1 MRLLLTGLHS
11 LVPTPETPPTVDPGY
26 KSLKVL
32 YCAVCRTDAKMW
44 NEGHRDLVFP
54 RVPGHEFVA
63 ADQDGRRYTVWPGT
77 TCGQCRHCRKGNEN
91 LCEEMK
97 ITGFHHDGG
106 FADHVVVPEGS
117 LIPVPQGSRD
127 HLVTFAEPVGCVHH
141 ALHKL
146 QPVPGQRIIIF
157 GGGTLG
163 LLTALVAK
171 TKGLSPLV
179 IEKNSAKIE
188 KALPFLDKAAI
199 PCVKETNDG
208 EFELAVNACPDVI
221 AFSLCV
227 SKLDKGG
234 KLAFFSGLKKNEMLE
249 SNLIN
254 LMHYKEVELYGA
266 YGLTRR
272 DMVAGLDFIHSR
284 EDLLEHLV
292 EAIIPPDQ
300 APDIMP
306 RVLDGKAFKYIL
318 DFTDTRKNRTQ
329 ARSHHH
335 PAFHTSAKETQ
346 SASTDITNV
355 LAALPCP
362 IVPVGDDI
370 RAHAQFAMDDKA
382 KPLGSL
388 GKLEDL
394 AVRLAIIQQTLKPQ
408 LKRKALLVF
417 AGDHGITESGVSAY
431 PAEVTGQ
438 MVRNFL
444 NGGAAINVLARQ
456 HGIDLAIVDMGV
468 NADFTPHSLLI
479 QKKIRKA
486 TRNFAIEPAM
496 TMGEAINALHSG
508 MEAFFEANAQSPI
521 SILGVGEMGIGNT
534 TSASAIICAIT
545 GIPPRS
551 ATGRGTGVDDKGLKH
566 KTETLEKALAHL
578 NPDPADGLD
587 ILRKVGGFEIAGMAG
602 AILAAASH
610 GTAVVLDGVISTAA
624 GLVAFM
630 IAPNIGGY
638 LIAGHKSVEIAH
650 QAALDHLGLDPLI
663 DLNLRLGEGTG
674 AALAID
680 MASTAC
686 AIMDQMATFDEAG
699 VSKKN

>member
-1 MRLLLTGLHS
+1 MQLLLTGLHS
-11 LVPTPETPPTVDPGY
+11 LVPTLETPPIVEPGY
-26 KSLKVL
+26 QSLKVL

-77 TCGQCRHCRKGNEN
+77 TCGHCAHCRKGNEN
-91 LCEEMK
+91 LCEEMQ

-106 FADHVVVPEGS
+106 FADHVVVPEDS
-117 LIPVPQGSRD
+117 LIPVPQGIRD
-127 HLVTFAEPVGCVHH
+127 HLITFAEPVGCVHH

-146 QPVPGQRIIIF
+146 QPTPGQRIIIF

-188 KALPFLDKAAI
+188 KALSFLDKAAI
-199 PCVKETNDG
+199 PCVKETNAG
-208 EFELAVNACPDVI
+208 EFDLAVNACPDII

-234 KLAFFSGLKKNEMLE
+234 KLAFFSGLKKNETLE

-254 LMHYKEVELYGA
+254 LMHYKEIELYGA

-272 DMVAGLDFIHSR
+272 DMVAGLDFIHGR
-284 EDLLEHLV
+284 EELLEHLI
-292 EAIIPPDQ
+292 EAVIPPDQ
-300 APDIMP
+300 APGIMP

-318 DFTDTRKNRTQ
+318 DFTDSQNDLAI

-335 PAFHTSAKETQ
+335 MTSPTSAKATPP
-346 SASTDITNV
+346 ANTDIANLLT
-355 LAALPCP
+355 ALPCP
-362 IVPVGDDI
+362 IVPVGDDL

-394 AVRLAIIQQTLKPQ
+394 AIRLAVIQQTPKPQ

-417 AGDHGITESGVSAY
+417 AGDHGIVESGVSAY
-431 PAEVTGQ
+431 PADVTGQ

-444 NGGAAINVLARQ
+444 NGGAAINVLARH

-468 NADFTPHSLLI
+468 NADFPPHPLLI

-496 TMGEAINALHSG
+496 TMGEAIDALHNG
-508 MEAFFEANAQSPI
+508 MEAFFEANAHGPI

-551 ATGRGTGVDDKGLKH
+551 ATGRGTGVDDKGLVH
-566 KTETLEKALAHL
+566 KIETLEKALAHL
-578 NPDPADGLD
+578 APDPADGLD
-587 ILRKVGGFEIAGMAG
+587 VLRKVGGYEIAGMAG
-602 AILAAASH
+602 AILAAASQR
-610 GTAVVLDGVISTAA
+610 TAVVLDGVISTAA
-624 GLVAFM
+624 GLIAYM
-630 IAPNIGGY
+630 IDPTIGGY

-680 MASTAC
+680 MASAAC
-686 AIMDQMATFDEAG
+686 AIMDQMTTFDEAG